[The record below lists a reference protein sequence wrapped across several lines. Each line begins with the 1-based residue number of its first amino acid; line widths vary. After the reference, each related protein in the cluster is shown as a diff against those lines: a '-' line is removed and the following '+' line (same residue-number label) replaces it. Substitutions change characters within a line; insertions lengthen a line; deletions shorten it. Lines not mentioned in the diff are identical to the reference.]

1 MNSCEDAQKVSDWR
15 AIDKFLEEADGPTI
29 EALMGTH
36 GFRHCTMGPG
46 TVLVCPG
53 SYVVLEK
60 TLALS
65 TFGLK
70 KTLVPNTVSAFDVL
84 AELLRTQTSPS
95 RGPTLTIDI
104 AKKVLELRAK
114 SQQPAQQ
121 PFAETQVAGVAEAQV
136 VADTEAPQ
144 GLA

>member
-1 MNSCEDAQKVSDWR
+1 M
-15 AIDKFLEEADGPTI
+15 
-29 EALMGTH
+29 
-36 GFRHCTMGPG
+36 
-46 TVLVCPG
+46 
-53 SYVVLEK
+53 VLEK